1 MSCASTEGS
10 AGAEP
15 SKLPDG
21 QLIEEMANGLHAM
34 AQPLTILRGTLWTLS
49 LQENSTENSRYL
61 ELSNQELQR
70 LCDLMTGLQK
80 LFDAHQ
86 SAAAC
91 TGFDV
96 CELATTV
103 AGNSYAP
110 LQKSRQTLVLERPE
124 EPIYAFGDLART
136 EYALQIAIKISA
148 VISPADETIKLII
161 LPRDGH
167 VALVVRNIS
176 NKGKQVG
183 SFERF
188 FLSLIKTSIE
198 SQRGTYEYASDP
210 FCVTLTLPAQP
221 ANSMGGAAMEA
232 ASPSKEHRE

>member
-1 MSCASTEGS
+1 MSYAPTERPEGHS
-10 AGAEP
+10 KIPAE
-15 SKLPDG
+15 
-21 QLIEEMANGLHAM
+21 QLLEEMANGLHAM

-49 LQENSTENSRYL
+49 LQENSAENSRYL

-86 SAAAC
+86 SAAAS

-96 CELATTV
+96 CEVATTV
-103 AGNSYAP
+103 AGNSHAT
-110 LQKSRQTLVLERPE
+110 LQKSGQTLVLEKPE
-124 EPIYAFGDLART
+124 DSLYAFGDPSRT
-136 EYALQIAIKISA
+136 EYALQIAVKISG
-148 VISPADETIKLII
+148 VMSPADNAINLLI

-176 NKGKQVG
+176 NRGKQVG

-188 FLSLIKTSIE
+188 CLSLIKTSIE
-198 SQRGTYEYASDP
+198 SQSGTYEYIPDP
-210 FCVTLTLPAQP
+210 FSVTLTLPTHSAE
-221 ANSMGGAAMEA
+221 SRRGDR
-232 ASPSKEHRE
+232 SSISF